1 MYINLALKTQ
11 SDFCI
16 KLMTSVKEKICL
28 SEVDKSFLIFHPK
41 LIESKLFS
49 DDDITNSLNQIINH

>member
-1 MYINLALKTQ
+1 MYIKLALKTQ

-16 KLMTSVKEKICL
+16 KLMTAVKEKICL

-41 LIESKLFS
+41 LVESNYFQKM
-49 DDDITNSLNQIINH
+49 ISLIL